1 MRRQHEDGQAVVEL
15 ALCLPVLAALA
26 LVLLQVAVVVR
37 DQVLLTHAAR
47 EAAREAA
54 VSPELGAVRRA
65 AVEGGRLDADRL
77 TVTVAGRGRPGSR
90 AVVEVRYAAP
100 TELPIVGSLIGDVEL
115 RASVAVR
122 VET

>member
-1 MRRQHEDGQAVVEL
+1 MVEL

-26 LVLLQVAVVVR
+26 LVLLQVTVVVR
-37 DQVLLTHAAR
+37 AQVLLTHAAR

-54 VSPELGAVRRA
+54 VSPERA
-65 AVEGGRLDADRL
+65 AVRTAAIEGGRLDGERL
-77 TVTVAGRGRPGSR
+77 RVTVSGRGRPGSR

-100 TELPIVGSLIGDVEL
+100 TDLPIVGALIGDIDL
-115 RASVAVR
+115 KASAAIR